1 MSIQTDVNEL
11 NNILIEIKRLN
22 KTVAELRKRKK
33 EIEGRITSFL
43 QSKEQ
48 PGVKYKGMA
57 IIAEDAKKVC
67 YKSKK
72 DKEQS
77 GIETLKKYG
86 IHNPDEVLKEVMSS
100 MRGEEL
106 EMKKLKIKKINKDP
120 SSRF

>member
-11 NNILIEIKRLN
+11 SNILKEMKRLN
-22 KTVAELRKRKK
+22 KTIADLRKRKK
-33 EIEGRITSFL
+33 TIEDRITSFL

-57 IIAEDAKKVC
+57 IIAEDKKKIC

-72 DKEQS
+72 EKEKS

-86 IHNPDEVLKEVMSS
+86 IQNPDQILKELLLS
-100 MRGEEL
+100 MQGEEQD
-106 EMKKLKIKKINKDP
+106 MKKLTLKKIN
-120 SSRF
+120 

>member
-11 NNILIEIKRLN
+11 NNILIEMKRLN
-22 KTVAELRKRKK
+22 KSIADLRKRKK
-33 EIEGRITSFL
+33 EIEGRITTFL
-43 QSKEQ
+43 QSKDQ

-57 IIAEDAKKVC
+57 IIAEDKKKIC

-72 DKEQS
+72 DKEKS

-86 IHNPDEVLKEVMSS
+86 IHNPDEVLKEVISS

-106 EMKKLKIKKINKDP
+106 ETKKLKIKKINQKV
-120 SSRF
+120 